1 MSIVVRKAAD
11 RGHADHGWLDSRHTF
26 SFAEHQDPAQTGFG
40 ALRVINDDRVQ
51 PGAGFPTHG
60 HRNMEIL
67 SYVISGALEHRDS
80 TGGGGVLRPGD
91 VQAMSAGSGVRH
103 SEFNASQ
110 SEPAHFLQ
118 IWILPNRQE
127 AAPRYAQR
135 HFADDERRGRL
146 RLIASQDGAD
156 GSLTIHQ
163 DARVFATRL
172 DAGERVVHRL
182 APGRRAW
189 IQVATGGVDVNGVS
203 LVAGDGA
210 AISDETEIAL
220 VSSASASEIL
230 IFDLP

>member
-1 MSIVVRKAAD
+1 VSIVVRKAAD

-203 LVAGDGA
+203 LGAGDGA
-210 AISDETEIAL
+210 AVAAESEITL
-220 VSSASASEIL
+220 VSTAPVAQIL
-230 IFDLP
+230 LFDLP